1 MDNILNQAERYFSKL
16 LVSTDFNSLISIGVI
31 VIGVLLAFILFV
43 SIIRLLGYS
52 SSREKKQRK
61 KAESANVKKS
71 SSSKEAKINETAM
84 AISKKAKE
92 TAQEDSD
99 EYIPDEDVEET
110 PVKQVQKNEPEEV
123 VSEAKEEVSGKK
135 AKANKADKKNKK
147 TVTDEEADSLTK
159 SVETMA
165 ELKEKKKQKILK
177 EKQNKKKKPESPS
190 KKMKKAKKA
199 AKKLKIPRTVQESIP
214 YENVYPKDGIIETS
228 KGVFTKSYLLKD
240 INYQIAK
247 QNEQEDMFVKYTE
260 FLNSFDPTTK
270 FQISIIQKNINM
282 KDFEQKVM
290 LKMKNDSLD
299 ELRDERNEM
308 IKKKLLEGKN
318 NQTKDKYLT
327 VEIKANSYED
337 AQTKFAR
344 LDSEIDT
351 NLKKIGNSS
360 ATVVS
365 TVERLEILHDIYN
378 KVEDGEFCNNYVY
391 NEKGELVPAKEK
403 FSFEIMK
410 DMGLTT
416 KDMIAPS
423 SMEFNSDYGRLGD
436 TYFRALFL
444 RTLPTF
450 LRDSI
455 LKELTDTDS
464 NMVTSLIFEPIDSE
478 KAVKMAQNQLRN
490 INSNLIEKQKEAS
503 KGGYSVELINPQTRD
518 AADEAHELFND
529 LTGKNQK
536 LFYATL
542 VIVHFADTLEQLNLE
557 TKHIM
562 TIGRGA
568 LSCDVKKLT
577 NQQENG
583 LNTALPLCCNKLEVK
598 RTITSEN
605 GALFMPFVNQEL
617 NDEGGMYYGNNAI
630 SHNLILLNR
639 RNLKN
644 GNGFIFGTPGAGKS
658 VSAKQEMMTV
668 LLESDD
674 DVIVLDPEGEYA
686 PMAELLGGEVI
697 RISAAS
703 KDYINPFD
711 ISMDLD
717 KTDDPIAIKSDFIT
731 ALCEIMASNRYGLSQ
746 TQRSLID
753 SCIHDIYRPYL
764 NSRDPETGKYDE
776 RLIPTFHDFHRAL
789 REKRGMDATDLA
801 DGLEMYVTGSYNF
814 FAHHT
819 SVKYK
824 ERFVVYDISKIGTNM
839 TAAGLQVALDNV
851 WNRIVE
857 GRKKGKN
864 TWFYI
869 DEIYLL
875 FKTQESATFLK
886 ELYKRAR
893 KYGGIPTGITQNVTD
908 LLSNE
913 TARTMISNCEYIL
926 MLNQA
931 PMDRAI
937 LGEMLNMS
945 STEMEYI
952 TNASPGTGIIYN
964 GSVKVPFINS
974 LPKNT
979 KMYKA
984 MTTKL
989 DEVKARDEEANL
1001 KGQEKPEPIINTEET
1016 SSTTTVV
1023 S

>member
-1 MDNILNQAERYFSKL
+1 MT
-16 LVSTDFNSLISIGVI
+16 TDFNHIITVGLVTIGI
-31 VIGVLLAFILFV
+31 LLVAVLFV
-43 SIIRLLGYS
+43 SIIRLLGYTL
-52 SSREKKQRK
+52 SSREKKPKQK
-61 KAESANVKKS
+61 KVKAQNKSKSAKNSPAQEPQSKGKTVPISEKIKELEEDSVKNDS
-71 SSSKEAKINETAM
+71 EE
-84 AISKKAKE
+84 KE
-92 TAQEDSD
+92 TK
-99 EYIPDEDVEET
+99 ET
-110 PVKQVQKNEPEEV
+110 LQSLPEIE
-123 VSEAKEEVSGKK
+123 
-135 AKANKADKKNKK
+135 
-147 TVTDEEADSLTK
+147 TVTDTEESTAEDKKETVVNEEKPNKKKLFNKKSVSEEEADSLQK

-165 ELKEKKKQKILK
+165 DLKDKKKQRILK
-177 EKQNKKKKPESPS
+177 EKNSKKKKPDSPI
-190 KKMKKAKKA
+190 KKVKKAKKT

-228 KGVFTKSYLLKD
+228 KGVFTRSYLLKD
-240 INYQIAK
+240 INYEIAK
-247 QNEQEDMFVKYTE
+247 QNEQEDMFEEYAK
-260 FLNSFDPTTK
+260 FLKSFDSTTK

-282 KDFEQKVM
+282 KEFEQRVM
-290 LKMKNDSLD
+290 LKSKNDIYD

-327 VEIKANSYED
+327 VEIKANNYEE

-344 LDSEIDT
+344 LDNEINT
-351 NLKKIGNSS
+351 HLKKIGNSS
-360 ATVVS
+360 GTVVS
-365 TVERLEILHDIYN
+365 TAERLEILHDIYN

-391 NEKGELVPAKEK
+391 NDKGELVPAKEK
-403 FSFEIMK
+403 FSFEIMRE
-410 DMGLTT
+410 MGLTT
-416 KDMIAPS
+416 KDMIAPP
-423 SMEFNSDYGRLGD
+423 SMEFKTDYGKLGD
-436 TYFRALFL
+436 IYFRALFL
-444 RTLPTF
+444 RTLPTY
-450 LRDSI
+450 LRDSV

-464 NMVTSLIFEPIDSE
+464 NMIASIIFEPINNE
-478 KAVKMAQNQLRN
+478 KALKMANNQLRN
-490 INSNLIEKQKEAS
+490 VNSNLIERQKEAS
-503 KGGYSVELINPQTRD
+503 RGGYSAELINPQTRD
-518 AADEAHELFND
+518 ASRESQALVDD
-529 LTGKNQK
+529 LTGNNQN
-536 LFYATL
+536 LLYATL
-542 VIVHFADTLEQLNLE
+542 VIVHFADSLDKLNSD

-568 LSCDVKKLT
+568 LSCDVKKLLH
-577 NQQENG
+577 QQENG
-583 LNTALPLCCNKLEVK
+583 LNSALPLCCNKLEVK
-598 RTITSEN
+598 RTITTDN
-605 GALFMPFVNQEL
+605 AALFMPFVNQEL
-617 NDEGGMYYGNNAI
+617 NDIGGMYYGNNAI

-644 GNGFIFGTPGAGKS
+644 GNGFIFGTPGSGKS

-674 DVIVLDPEGEYA
+674 DVIVLDPEGEYK
-686 PMAELLGGEVI
+686 PMAEMLGGEVI
-697 RISAAS
+697 RIAAGS
-703 KDYINPFD
+703 EDHINPFD
-711 ISMDLD
+711 INMDLD

-731 ALCEIMASNRYGLSQ
+731 ALCEIMASNRYGLTQ

-764 NSRDPETGKYDE
+764 NSFDPVTGKYDDS
-776 RLIPTFHDFHRAL
+776 LMPTFHDFHKSL

-814 FAHHT
+814 FAHKT
-819 SVKYK
+819 NVKYK
-824 ERFVVYDISKIGTNM
+824 ERFVVYDIKDIGTNM

-908 LLSNE
+908 LLTNE

-964 GSVKVPFINS
+964 GSVKVPFVNS

-989 DEVKARDEEANL
+989 DEVKARDEGKN
-1001 KGQEKPEPIINTEET
+1001 ITEET
-1016 SSTTTVV
+1016 VQITETDTVKKSTVPDAI